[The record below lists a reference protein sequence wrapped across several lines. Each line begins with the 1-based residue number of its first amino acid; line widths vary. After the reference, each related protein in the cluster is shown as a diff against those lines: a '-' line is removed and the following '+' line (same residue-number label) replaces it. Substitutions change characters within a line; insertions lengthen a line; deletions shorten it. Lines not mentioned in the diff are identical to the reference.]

1 MNSPSHSGHPPS
13 VNTSTQA
20 LSLQE
25 ESSLLNLYEQGILR
39 VANPMRFLALASVPL
54 ICHGHWTS
62 LTSQAILCNGATHTL
77 WGMEVEYVQNTVPT
91 WTGNPFEVERAP
103 K

>member
-1 MNSPSHSGHPPS
+1 MSSPSHSGHPPS

-62 LTSQAILCNGATHTL
+62 LTSRAILCNSL
-77 WGMEVEYVQNTVPT
+77 WGMEVEYVQNTVST

-103 K
+103 R